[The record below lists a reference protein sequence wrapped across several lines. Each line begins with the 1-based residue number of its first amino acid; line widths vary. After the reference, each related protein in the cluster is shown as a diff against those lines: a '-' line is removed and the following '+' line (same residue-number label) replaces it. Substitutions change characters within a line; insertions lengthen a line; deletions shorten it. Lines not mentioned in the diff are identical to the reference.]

1 MIKLGEERRRKR
13 EKKQTSLIP
22 DFDANNAP
30 PPLLTRTLK
39 KVKCFFQLFYLNRK
53 KKLLGRNIKKKL
65 FKYFQILTQSLQVLT
80 KKPHTFCLKY
90 LCSFLGLSTFY
101 RFSFFFTPILREA
114 AKNIVLLMAGPLRGG
129 GGYWTGPLRKKK
141 FGAFFSNVPFFQRG
155 SRGEG
160 G

>member
-1 MIKLGEERRRKR
+1 M
-13 EKKQTSLIP
+13 
-22 DFDANNAP
+22 
-30 PPLLTRTLK
+30 
-39 KVKCFFQLFYLNRK
+39 FFPIVLFELK

-129 GGYWTGPLRKKK
+129 GVLDRAIKEKKIW
-141 FGAFFSNVPFFQRG
+141 SLFFQR
-155 SRGEG
+155 SIFSTAIKLEG
-160 G
+160 GGGLGLNGPDIKRRIFFCGFPYLSPFYQRRHLRLLFLLSLRN